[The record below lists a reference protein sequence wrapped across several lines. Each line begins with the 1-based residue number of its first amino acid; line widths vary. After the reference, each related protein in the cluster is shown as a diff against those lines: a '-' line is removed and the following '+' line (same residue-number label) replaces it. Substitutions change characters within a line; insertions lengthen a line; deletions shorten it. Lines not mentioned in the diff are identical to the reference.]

1 VNFQFTISETQE
13 VSLADVRVKVQNTI
27 TRVRYNETAP
37 FQSVG
42 LAFASLPDLS
52 SRENVS
58 IHTLDYYPLA
68 NRPGVVTQAYY
79 QIDSFF
85 TEIGK
90 FNITD
95 MFIKKGTGLDVPL
108 YWEHQIP
115 ITTDL
120 FIQSGSDIIVLDK
133 NFDPVDPE
141 DYLVWEGSTYWSVFH
156 NFKHE
161 YDGLTGDYTNY
172 YISYPLWDN
181 TRATQREHI
190 ELLDPT
196 PRFRAAVED
205 DYFPDP
211 GSPTLVSLPDDVPL
225 YEVQISGDRFLVNIP
240 YDIVTYSP
248 MNDIYVSPTP
258 YIYAYR
264 PNAIHEIGP
273 LYPAAIHQ
281 DDPWFPLLTNGHFL
295 ASDNEYLIAE
305 YAQQPFI
312 PYQPYKREIY
322 DETIILERTLI
333 KTQKQNL
340 HVDALNGFHL
350 ELLIFDRNENIKWA
364 GSTDTTK
371 EYYVD
376 AVGEFTSIPYEH
388 EGFDSVNSEDGLIQI
403 NYSLVELDDVILANY
418 YYIEPYFEY
427 TQVNM
432 NPIYVPDMVGKSVV
446 LYVVPYAAQTIT
458 VYHLI
463 LDEEDKIKDSNGIPD
478 SVAIPESTNVSH
490 GTVLVG
496 RGYTDSVDAAWYIEI
511 TQSNSTPGDIT
522 DAQYRY
528 KKSFTGAWGPATSM
542 ITGWVTLG
550 SGVQIKFEPGTGGQD
565 FTAGDTWTIEVQ
577 SNDIGLTDDII
588 GMTYD
593 DFLDTYCLPDNTS
606 PGFLIVARYGIGSN
620 RGLQDLQL
628 VDTRVRGGGIN
639 PDQLSEAKLAYPDI
653 SWMFDIGHYDG
664 APFPGSAATLIDLPA
679 SLLEVNGGIFTREQV
694 DSIVKHHLSFGVY
707 PVVRFYCTNT
717 GLVSH
722 ETVPDE
728 TYVDNWVV
736 PEDAK
741 CPTPDGEVICQSE
754 FLTTTTSTST
764 TSSTS
769 STTSSTS
776 SSTTTSSTAST
787 SSTTASTSSTTSST
801 TTTSSTSSSSTT
813 TTVTTAMALN
823 DDEFPSLPVEDW
835 WTYQDY
841 TAGGSYT
848 IAGGKLEL
856 SSCIDSGSC
865 GISMGDMDILKQG
878 YNFSP
883 TMPGIA
889 VEFDAYT
896 HLNVTL
902 GDMPQPSY
910 VMLAW
915 YRNDEHYAFTEL
927 TRKSGGEY
935 RLRSAHRDGNGKQ
948 LGAETV
954 LAADDVWL
962 RLKRDAGGNFKHY
975 YALSE
980 PTVELDWTELTIPGS
995 PLVDTNTS
1003 FSRVGMIATHCSS
1016 GPFVTRWAYFRNWV
1030 V

>member
-1 VNFQFTISETQE
+1 
-13 VSLADVRVKVQNTI
+13 VQNAI

-42 LAFASLPDLS
+42 LAFASLPDLN

-68 NRPGVVTQAYY
+68 NRPGVVTEAYY

-108 YWEHQIP
+108 YWEHQVP

-120 FIQSGSDIIVLDK
+120 FIQSGSDIIVLDR

-161 YDGLTGDYTNY
+161 YDAFTGDYTCY
-172 YISYPLWDN
+172 YISYPLWDS
-181 TRATQREHI
+181 TRITQREHV
-190 ELLDPT
+190 ELLDPH

-211 GSPTLVSLPDDVPL
+211 GSPTLVGLPDDVPL
-225 YEVQISGDRFLVNIP
+225 YEVQISGDRFLINIP

-264 PNAIHEIGP
+264 PDAIHEIGP
-273 LYPAAIHQ
+273 LYPAALSQ
-281 DDPWFPLLTNGHFL
+281 DDPWFPLLTNGHFF
-295 ASDNEYLIAE
+295 ASANEYLIAE
-305 YAQQPFI
+305 YAQQAFM

-350 ELLIFDRNENIKWA
+350 ELLIFDSDENIKWA

-371 EYYVD
+371 EFYVD
-376 AVGEFTSIPYEH
+376 AVGEVTSIPYEH

-403 NYSLVELDDVILANY
+403 NYSLVELDDIILANY
-418 YYIEPYFEY
+418 YYIEADFGY

-446 LYVVPYAAQTIT
+446 LYMIPYAAQTVT
-458 VYHLI
+458 MYHLI
-463 LDEEDKIKDSNGIPD
+463 LGEEDIIEDSNGIPD
-478 SVAIPESTNVSH
+478 SVAIPGSTNVSH

-496 RGYTDSVDAAWYIEI
+496 RGYTGSVDAAWYIEI
-511 TQSNSTPGDIT
+511 TQGNSTPGDIT

-528 KKSFTGAWGPATSM
+528 KKGFTGAWTAATSM

-588 GMTYD
+588 GITYD
-593 DFLDTYCLPDNTS
+593 EFLDTYCLPGPDDWDGITAYVVGDKVNHEGVFYTCILDHTNFEPPNATYWVVFTS
-606 PGFLIVARYGIGSN
+606 LEFLVIARYGIGSN

-707 PVVRFYCTNT
+707 PVVRFYCTNA

-728 TYVDNWVV
+728 TYVWNWTV
-736 PEDAK
+736 PEGEK
-741 CPTPDGEVICQSE
+741 CPTPDGEVICQYE
-754 FLTTTTSTST
+754 FLTTTTSTTTTSSTSTTTTSATAST
-764 TSSTS
+764 TSST
-769 STTSSTS
+769 TTSTS
-776 SSTTTSSTAST
+776 SSTTTS
-787 SSTTASTSSTTSST
+787 TT
-801 TTTSSTSSSSTT
+801 
-813 TTVTTAMALN
+813 
-823 DDEFPSLPVEDW
+823 P
-835 WTYQDY
+835 
-841 TAGGSYT
+841 
-848 IAGGKLEL
+848 
-856 SSCIDSGSC
+856 
-865 GISMGDMDILKQG
+865 
-878 YNFSP
+878 
-883 TMPGIA
+883 
-889 VEFDAYT
+889 
-896 HLNVTL
+896 
-902 GDMPQPSY
+902 
-910 VMLAW
+910 
-915 YRNDEHYAFTEL
+915 
-927 TRKSGGEY
+927 
-935 RLRSAHRDGNGKQ
+935 
-948 LGAETV
+948 
-954 LAADDVWL
+954 
-962 RLKRDAGGNFKHY
+962 
-975 YALSE
+975 
-980 PTVELDWTELTIPGS
+980 
-995 PLVDTNTS
+995 
-1003 FSRVGMIATHCSS
+1003 
-1016 GPFVTRWAYFRNWV
+1016 
-1030 V
+1030 